1 MFGEFLNFTAFGLD
15 TLADVPCGFEKKKR
29 ILELLGIEFY
39 ISKLGQVCYSKLP
52 YLFFLPLCIYLVLP
66 CTKRDIL
73 NCPNILWIF
82 PFFVSHTTNIC
93 FMYFKFKYIWNYI
106 FLVDLKFY
114 FNDMSLSL
122 AIFSLRYALT
132 SNSNVNFILVNVF
145 MVFFSSFYI
154 QYFVCLYLEYVFCK

>member
-15 TLADVPCGFEKKKR
+15 TLADVPCGFEKKKH

-93 FMYFKFKYIWNYI
+93 FMYFKFKCIWNYI

-114 FNDMSLSL
+114 FNDMSLF
-122 AIFSLRYALT
+122 IFS
-132 SNSNVNFILVNVF
+132 NFFLK
-145 MVFFSSFYI
+145 
-154 QYFVCLYLEYVFCK
+154 VCFD